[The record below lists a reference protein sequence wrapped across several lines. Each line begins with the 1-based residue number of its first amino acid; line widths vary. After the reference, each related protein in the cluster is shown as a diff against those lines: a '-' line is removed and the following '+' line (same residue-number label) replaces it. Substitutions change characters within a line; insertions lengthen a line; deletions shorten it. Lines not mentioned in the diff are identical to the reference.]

1 MAGIPQKPGP
11 YVAGAAEA
19 RPDFLITLGL
29 IPPCTVEDV
38 KQAYLAKVKT
48 AHPDIGG
55 DPAEF
60 RKLQEAYEKAT
71 EWAKFRASRIAW
83 LGNWVEKYAEQ
94 ENLTAQIQQ
103 WGGRVHVEGVD
114 WLRRS
119 FGEDFSQVA
128 AKVQGIELHGENVN
142 DKTMSWLG
150 EHRQILASLRSIN
163 LAHTAVTDAGVQH
176 LAAFPS
182 LREVDL
188 SNTKITSDALIFVER
203 LSELEWLGLQGTP
216 IGMIARMKLKFKFPK
231 LQVMT

>member
-1 MAGIPQKPGP
+1 VQ
-11 YVAGAAEA
+11 EA
-19 RPDFLITLGL
+19 RPDFLITLSL

-60 RKLQEAYEKAT
+60 RKLQEAYERAT

-94 ENLTAQIQQ
+94 ETLTVELQRR
-103 WGGRVHVEGVD
+103 GGRVHLEGVD

-128 AKVQGIELHGENVN
+128 AKVHGIELHGPAIDDN
-142 DKTMSWLG
+142 TMSWLG
-150 EHRQILASLRSIN
+150 GHRHILTSLRSIS
-163 LAHTAVTDAGVQH
+163 LARTAITDAGAQH

-188 SNTKITSDALIFVER
+188 ADTKITGEGLIFIER
-203 LSELEWLGLQGTP
+203 LPELEWLGLHGTP
-216 IGMIARMKLKFKFPK
+216 IGLIGRMKLKFKYPK
-231 LQVMT
+231 LQVET